1 MIFEKSGGA
10 VDWLIVGLGNP
21 GQKYE
26 HTRHNMG
33 FLTVDLL
40 AEQLNVKLNKVKFKS
55 AYNIVRFG
63 GQKCLVMKP
72 QTYMN
77 LSGEAVREAA
87 QFYKIPA
94 DHVLVIYDDVSLPVG
109 KLRVR
114 PTGSAGGHNGIKNI
128 IAHLGTQDFPRI
140 KIGTGADFD
149 AGEILGAQV
158 GDDVLDAVMTTGGA
172 GGPHP
177 QLAHGEG
184 HVIVDHQHM
193 VGGNFVELRSL
204 TDGFAGEVHIGL
216 GLHHQALLAPEA
228 DDVIGRLEL
237 HFVQFHVQL
246 FRQQIHREK
255 AHIVAGVLIFLAG
268 IAQAHDEPVHR
279 PAGFFKDHREF
290 LLVCL
295 YHIPK
300 ETGKQVCFPVFYI
313 TLNALILG
321 RIVTGTAWR
330 WKPPDRYA
338 RWPQRTWKPRTDT

>member
-77 LSGEAVREAA
+77 LSGEAVHEAV

-128 IAHLGTQDFPRI
+128 IAHLVAPEHMHTAVLVAVCSLLPLVFAIRG
-140 KIGTGADFD
+140 IGTFFNVYWISIVSMKVLE
-149 AGEILGAQV
+149 EIR
-158 GDDVLDAVMTTGGA
+158 LDAFSKLQTLPLSFIDRQKRGDLISRLINDAANVQGG
-172 GGPHP
+172 
-177 QLAHGEG
+177 L
-184 HVIVDHQHM
+184 VIAANDI
-193 VGGNFVELRSL
+193 LSL
-204 TDGFAGEVHIGL
+204 IHI
-216 GLHHQALLAPEA
+216 
-228 DDVIGRLEL
+228 
-237 HFVQFHVQL
+237 
-246 FRQQIHREK
+246 
-255 AHIVAGVLIFLAG
+255 
-268 IAQAHDEPVHR
+268 
-279 PAGFFKDHREF
+279 
-290 LLVCL
+290 
-295 YHIPK
+295 
-300 ETGKQVCFPVFYI
+300 
-313 TLNALILG
+313 
-321 RIVTGTAWR
+321 
-330 WKPPDRYA
+330 
-338 RWPQRTWKPRTDT
+338 